1 MVLLQHKLS
10 VKLSQRQI
18 LTPGLVQMVSVLALN
33 KLELKD
39 MINAEM
45 VENPVLEE
53 LEDSV
58 PMIDE
63 VGRKE
68 EDRDRAAKTS
78 TEEAPIVA
86 EKKDPFEEI
95 DFGSFFQ
102 DYLDPGYRTRGEMEE
117 IERPSFEN
125 FLSKPTNLTDHL
137 AWQLG
142 ALSLRREVR
151 EAAEQ
156 IIGNLNEDGYLIASD
171 EEMLG
176 IAPVSTPEADEA
188 AARNIV
194 SEAVALGLG
203 AEEEPLSESSLI
215 DSSLSDSSAFETTP
229 AGTSKSA
236 GLSAAAGPEN
246 VAPGNIDE
254 LISAASTTSDFSTS
268 YIARDALLRD
278 SLLTDAPAAA
288 TSPADISFSARAGE
302 GTAAAPAP
310 APEAAAPHPIYKAN
324 FTLADLHEALEVIRQ
339 LDPPGVGCRSLRECL
354 LRQLSHHQQQLAHHK
369 NGEHKAGETNGK
381 INGNGTAQVLL
392 DAIAVVDQHLRA
404 LQGKQLKEIAKAIG
418 RPAEAVQQ
426 AIDFIRTLDPRP
438 GLQYNKVTARLIE
451 PDVAFI
457 KHGDEWLVLMND
469 DDLPQL
475 RLNPAYKKL
484 LTREANDKNT
494 RDYVKERYKS
504 AIQLIKNIE
513 QRKQTITKVCY
524 CIVARQYDFLEL
536 GIDHLKPMMIKE
548 VAEEIGVHPST
559 VSRAVASKYAH
570 TPQGVF
576 ELRYFFSESV
586 QGPEGGNTSLL
597 ILKRRVKKLIDEE
610 DPSRPLTDEQLTRIL
625 QSQGIQV
632 TRRTV
637 AKYREDMRI
646 PSTHQRRV
654 KE

>member
-58 PMIDE
+58 PLLDE
-63 VGRKE
+63 IGKKE
-68 EDRDRAAKTS
+68 EDRDRAAAAT
-78 TEEAPIVA
+78 TEENPIAAV

-102 DYLDPGYRTRGEMEE
+102 DYLDPGYRTHSEMED

-125 FLSKPTNLTDHL
+125 FLSKPSNLTDHL

-142 ALSLRREVR
+142 SLSLSPEVR
-151 EAAEQ
+151 EAADL

-171 EEMLG
+171 DELLG
-176 IAPVSTPEADEA
+176 VAPPATPEADAETA
-188 AARNIV
+188 KNIV
-194 SEAVALGLG
+194 TEAQALGI
-203 AEEEPLSESSLI
+203 AEVADDAEP
-215 DSSLSDSSAFETTP
+215 
-229 AGTSKSA
+229 GVGGVSA
-236 GLSAAAGPEN
+236 GLNESSDPPALDSNPNPDPAYVAIPSPASEARAEASFSSNAGNGAAA
-246 VAPGNIDE
+246 V
-254 LISAASTTSDFSTS
+254 
-268 YIARDALLRD
+268 
-278 SLLTDAPAAA
+278 
-288 TSPADISFSARAGE
+288 
-302 GTAAAPAP
+302 AP
-310 APEAAAPHPIYKAN
+310 APEPANHAAPVYQPR
-324 FTLADLHEALEVIRQ
+324 FTAAELQEALQVVQQ
-339 LDPPGVGCRSLRECL
+339 LDPPGVACRDLRQCL
-354 LRQLSHHQQQLAHHK
+354 LNQLRFHQVQLQQHK
-369 NGEHKAGETNGK
+369 
-381 INGNGTAQVLL
+381 NGNGTAQVLQ
-392 DAIAVVDQHLRA
+392 DAIAVVDNHLRG
-404 LQGKQLKEIAKAIG
+404 LQNKQYKEIGKAIG
-418 RPAEAVQQ
+418 RPIEAVQQ
-426 AIDFIRTLDPRP
+426 ALEYIRTLDPRP
-438 GLQYNKVTARLIE
+438 GLRYNKVQARLIE
-451 PDVAFI
+451 PDVAFV
-457 KHGDEWLVLMND
+457 KHGDEWLVIMND
-469 DDLPQL
+469 EDLPQL

-484 LTREANDKNT
+484 VTRDGSNDKST

-524 CIVARQYDFLEL
+524 SIVARQQDFLER
-536 GIDHLKPMMIKE
+536 GIDQLKPMMIKE

-559 VSRAVASKYAH
+559 VSRAVANKYAH

-586 QGPEGGNTSLL
+586 QGPEGGGTSLL
-597 ILKRRVKKLIDEE
+597 ILKRRVKKLIEEE
-610 DPSRPLTDEQLTRIL
+610 DATRPLTDEQITRIL

-654 KE
+654 KK

>member
-58 PMIDE
+58 PLIDE
-63 VGRKE
+63 IGRKE
-68 EDRDRAAKTS
+68 EERDRPAPAS
-78 TEEAPIVA
+78 GEEAPITA

-142 ALSLRREVR
+142 ALSLSRAVR

-176 IAPVSTPEADEA
+176 VAPPAPPEADAA
-188 AARNIV
+188 AARNIA
-194 SEAVALGLG
+194 SEAQALGLVPDEVPDEAQDEVQ
-203 AEEEPLSESSLI
+203 AEVLGEATSEDAGLN
-215 DSSLSDSSAFETTP
+215 SSA
-229 AGTSKSA
+229 SA
-236 GLSAAAGPEN
+236 TGADELNSGPSIESEFSATNLLTGNSFDEVHGLSAAALIEPFL
-246 VAPGNIDE
+246 PGRNGN
-254 LISAASTTSDFSTS
+254 S
-268 YIARDALLRD
+268 
-278 SLLTDAPAAA
+278 AAA
-288 TSPADISFSARAGE
+288 T
-302 GTAAAPAP
+302 AP
-310 APEAAAPHPIYKAN
+310 APEPVSTAPHPNYKAT
-324 FTLADLHEALEVIRQ
+324 FTPADLQEALEVIRQ
-339 LDPPGVGCRSLRECL
+339 LDPPGVGCRTLRECL
-354 LRQLSHHQQQLAHHK
+354 LLQLRYHQHQLAHHK
-369 NGEHKAGETNGK
+369 NGDKNGDK
-381 INGNGTAQVLL
+381 NGNGTAQVLE

-404 LQGKQLKEIAKAIG
+404 VQSKQHKEIAKAIG
-418 RPAEAVQQ
+418 RPVDAVQQ
-426 AIDFIRTLDPRP
+426 AVDYIRTLDPRP
-438 GLQYNKVTARLIE
+438 GLQYNKVQARLIE

-484 LTREANDKNT
+484 ITRDTNDKNT

-524 CIVARQYDFLEL
+524 CIVARQQDFLEK
-536 GIDHLKPMMIKE
+536 GIDQLKPMMIKE

-597 ILKRRVKKLIDEE
+597 ILKRRVKKLIEEE

>member
-39 MINAEM
+39 MINSEM

-53 LEDSV
+53 LEESV
-58 PMIDE
+58 PLIDE

-68 EDRDRAAKTS
+68 EDRDRPTKTS
-78 TEEAPIVA
+78 TEETPITA

-125 FLSKPTNLTDHL
+125 FLSKPTTLTDHL

-142 ALSLRREVR
+142 ALSLRPEVR

-156 IIGNLNEDGYLIASD
+156 VIGNLNEDGYLIASD
-171 EEMLG
+171 DEMLG
-176 IAPVSTPEADEA
+176 VAAPAPPEADAA
-188 AARNIV
+188 AARSIF
-194 SEAVALGLG
+194 SEAAALGLG
-203 AEEEPLSESSLI
+203 AEETSNEAVAENVAA
-215 DSSLSDSSAFETTP
+215 SDSDELIGEESRLSQLADSYGVEEN
-229 AGTSKSA
+229 SVA
-236 GLSAAAGPEN
+236 GLEGLPVPSPAEASFASRNGDSAAA
-246 VAPGNIDE
+246 V
-254 LISAASTTSDFSTS
+254 
-268 YIARDALLRD
+268 
-278 SLLTDAPAAA
+278 
-288 TSPADISFSARAGE
+288 
-302 GTAAAPAP
+302 AP
-310 APEAAAPHPIYKAN
+310 APEATSTPPRPAYKSS
-324 FTLADLHEALEVIRQ
+324 FTLADLQEAWEVIRQ
-339 LDPPGVGCRSLRECL
+339 LDPPGVGCRDLRECL
-354 LRQLSHHQQQLAHHK
+354 LRQLRHHQQQLAQHK
-369 NGEHKAGETNGK
+369 NGDKNGDRVGEK
-381 INGNGTAQVLL
+381 HGNGTAQVLQ
-392 DAIAVVDQHLRA
+392 DAIAIVDQHLRA
-404 LQGKQLKEIAKAIG
+404 VQSKQHKEIGKAIG
-418 RPAEAVQQ
+418 RPADAVQQ
-426 AIDFIRTLDPRP
+426 AIDYIRTLDPRP
-438 GLQYNKVTARLIE
+438 GLQYNKVQARLIE

-475 RLNPAYKKL
+475 RLNPAYKRL
-484 LTREANDKNT
+484 LTRETNDKNT

-524 CIVARQYDFLEL
+524 CIVARQYDFLEK
-536 GIDHLKPMMIKE
+536 GIDYLKPMMIKE

-597 ILKRRVKKLIDEE
+597 ILKRRVKKLIEEE
-610 DPSRPLTDEQLTRIL
+610 DPNRPLTDEQLTRIL

>member
-1 MVLLQHKLS
+1 MSGERLTTTDMVLLQHKLS

-53 LEDSV
+53 LEESV
-58 PMIDE
+58 PLIDE

-68 EDRDRAAKTS
+68 EDRDRPTKTS
-78 TEEAPIVA
+78 TEETPIVA

-176 IAPVSTPEADEA
+176 VAPPAPPEADA
-188 AARNIV
+188 AATRNIV
-194 SEAVALGLG
+194 SEAQALGLRHD
-203 AEEEPLSESSLI
+203 EPLSEEAASGEATPPEDTDLCAGISATDVNELI
-215 DSSLSDSSAFETTP
+215 
-229 AGTSKSA
+229 G
-236 GLSAAAGPEN
+236 AAANAPEFSPSDEVAEN
-246 VAPGNIDE
+246 SLGEVDNRPAANSPAEIALASRNGDFAAAVAPATA
-254 LISAASTTSDFSTS
+254 SAPPRPVYKSTF
-268 YIARDALLRD
+268 
-278 SLLTDAPAAA
+278 
-288 TSPADISFSARAGE
+288 
-302 GTAAAPAP
+302 TAA
-310 APEAAAPHPIYKAN
+310 
-324 FTLADLHEALEVIRQ
+324 DLQEALEVIRQ
-339 LDPPGVGCRSLRECL
+339 LDPPGVGCRDLRECL
-354 LRQLSHHQQQLAHHK
+354 LRQLRHHQNQLALHK
-369 NGEHKAGETNGK
+369 NGEK
-381 INGNGTAQVLL
+381 NGNGTAQLL
-392 DAIAVVDQHLRA
+392 EDAIAVADQHLRA
-404 LQGKQLKEIAKAIG
+404 LQSKQHKEIAKAIG
-418 RPAEAVQQ
+418 RPVDAVQQ
-426 AIDFIRTLDPRP
+426 AIDYIRTLDPRP
-438 GLQYNKVTARLIE
+438 GLQYNKVQARLIE

-484 LTREANDKNT
+484 LTRDSNDKNT

-524 CIVARQYDFLEL
+524 CIVARQQDFLEK
-536 GIDHLKPMMIKE
+536 GIDQLKPMMIKE

-586 QGPEGGNTSLL
+586 QGPEGSNTSLL
-597 ILKRRVKKLIDEE
+597 ILKRRVKKLIEEE
-610 DPSRPLTDEQLTRIL
+610 DTSRPLTDEQLTRIL

>member
-58 PMIDE
+58 PLIDE

-68 EDRDRAAKTS
+68 EERDRPTKTS
-78 TEEAPIVA
+78 TEEAPITA

-125 FLSKPTNLTDHL
+125 FLSKPTTLTDHL

-142 ALSLRREVR
+142 ALSLRPEVR

-156 IIGNLNEDGYLIASD
+156 IVGNLNEDGYLIASD

-176 IAPVSTPEADEA
+176 VAPPAPPEADAA

-194 SEAVALGLG
+194 SEAAALGLG
-203 AEEEPLSESSLI
+203 HDESPSSESP
-215 DSSLSDSSAFETTP
+215 SSETP
-229 AGTSKSA
+229 A
-236 GLSAAAGPEN
+236 ED
-246 VAPGNIDE
+246 VAEREAN
-254 LISAASTTSDFSTS
+254 
-268 YIARDALLRD
+268 AL
-278 SLLTDAPAAA
+278 PAAESNPSQLSYSQGV
-288 TSPADISFSARAGE
+288 TENSFNELASLQSAPMAA
-302 GTAAAPAP
+302 AAAPAS
-310 APEAAAPHPIYKAN
+310 ASATPHPVYKPN
-324 FTLADLHEALEVIRQ
+324 FTSADLQEALEVIRQ
-339 LDPPGVGCRSLRECL
+339 LDPPGVGCRDLRECL
-354 LRQLSHHQQQLAHHK
+354 LRQLRYHQQQLAQHK
-369 NGEHKAGETNGK
+369 NGEK
-381 INGNGTAQVLL
+381 NGNGTAQVLQ
-392 DAIAVVDQHLRA
+392 DAIAIVDQHLRA
-404 LQGKQLKEIAKAIG
+404 VQNKQHKEIAKAIG
-418 RPAEAVQQ
+418 RPPDAVQH
-426 AIDFIRTLDPRP
+426 ALDYIRTLDPRP
-438 GLQYNKVTARLIE
+438 GLQYNKVQARLIE

-484 LTREANDKNT
+484 ITRDTNDKNT

-524 CIVARQYDFLEL
+524 CIVARQYDFLEK
-536 GIDHLKPMMIKE
+536 GIDFLKPMMIKE

-597 ILKRRVKKLIDEE
+597 ILKRRVKKLIEEE
-610 DPSRPLTDEQLTRIL
+610 DPNRPLTDEQLTRIL

>member
-58 PMIDE
+58 PLLDE
-63 VGRKE
+63 VGKKE
-68 EDRDRAAKTS
+68 EDRDRAAAAT
-78 TEEAPIVA
+78 TEENPITAV

-102 DYLDPGYRTRGEMEE
+102 DYLDPGYRTHSEMED

-125 FLSKPTNLTDHL
+125 FLSKPSNLTDHL
-137 AWQLG
+137 SWQLG
-142 ALSLRREVR
+142 SLNLSPAVR
-151 EAAEQ
+151 EAADL

-171 EEMLG
+171 EELLG
-176 IAPVSTPEADEA
+176 IAPPAAPEADVVTAKKIVNEA
-188 AARNIV
+188 QALGIAD
-194 SEAVALGLG
+194 SEA
-203 AEEEPLSESSLI
+203 ESTA
-215 DSSLSDSSAFETTP
+215 SSLSETADNAEQLDPEVTLDGSTTP
-229 AGTSKSA
+229 EYSYPSHDMEEGQVRAEASFSSTSGS
-236 GLSAAAGPEN
+236 SAAA
-246 VAPGNIDE
+246 V
-254 LISAASTTSDFSTS
+254 
-268 YIARDALLRD
+268 
-278 SLLTDAPAAA
+278 
-288 TSPADISFSARAGE
+288 
-302 GTAAAPAP
+302 AP
-310 APEAAAPHPIYKAN
+310 APEPAVHAAPTYKPN
-324 FTLADLHEALEVIRQ
+324 FTAGDLKEALEVVQQ
-339 LDPPGVGCRSLRECL
+339 LDPPGVGCRDLRQCL
-354 LRQLSHHQQQLAHHK
+354 LNQLRFHQVQLAHHK
-369 NGEHKAGETNGK
+369 
-381 INGNGTAQVLL
+381 NGNGTAQVLQ

-404 LQGKQLKEIAKAIG
+404 VQNKQHKEIARAVG
-418 RPAEAVQQ
+418 RPLEAVQQ
-426 AIDFIRTLDPRP
+426 ALEYIRTLDPRP

-451 PDVAFI
+451 PDVAFV
-457 KHGDEWLVLMND
+457 KHGDEWLVIMND
-469 DDLPQL
+469 EDLPQL

-484 LTREANDKNT
+484 VTRDGTNDKST

-513 QRKQTITKVCY
+513 QRRQTITKVCFS
-524 CIVARQYDFLEL
+524 IVARQQDFLEL

-559 VSRAVASKYAH
+559 VSRAVANKYAH

-586 QGPEGGNTSLL
+586 QGPEGSGTSLL
-597 ILKRRVKKLIDEE
+597 ILKRRVKKLIEEE
-610 DPSRPLTDEQLTRIL
+610 DPARPLTDEQITRIL

-654 KE
+654 KK